1 MGAARVGSSPS
12 DATYSLIAE
21 LPVVIESCSLEPL
34 SRSFSPALTRYATV
48 VRLRGAGSVG
58 AGEDVT
64 PFAPAQLAFGRSEP
78 DLPLAGAWTVDS
90 FAAHLDGLELYRD
103 SPLPSGFPTTF
114 RRWAFESA
122 VLDLALGQAGESL
135 HAALG
140 RTVRAVSF
148 VNSPMLGDAP
158 SDTINRRLQRDPALR
173 FKLDPSPDWDE
184 ELIEQLAATGAVA
197 IIDLKGQYPPQAP
210 IAMAPEPGL
219 YARLARGFPDAWL
232 EDPGLTPETRAVLE
246 PYRDRIAWDVPV
258 RTPDDVAR
266 LPIPPRAINI
276 KPARHGTL
284 RHLFD
289 VYDYCA
295 ERAIPTYGGGMAE
308 IGPGRGQNQYLASI
322 FHPDAPND
330 IAPIAYNDHEL
341 PPDLPTSPLDPAP
354 STTGFQWDQH

>member
-1 MGAARVGSSPS
+1 M
-12 DATYSLIAE
+12 AE
-21 LPVVIESCSLEPL
+21 LPVVIESYSLEPL

-48 VRLRGAGSVG
+48 VWLRGAGHVG

-64 PFAPAQLAFGRSEP
+64 PFVPAQLAFGRSKP

-90 FAAHLDGLELYRD
+90 FAAHLDALELYRD
-103 SPLPSGFPTTF
+103 SALPPGFPTTF

-122 VLDLALGQAGESL
+122 VLDLALRQAGASL
-135 HAALG
+135 QAALG

-148 VNSPMLGDAP
+148 VNSPILGDAP
-158 SDTINRRLQRDPALR
+158 SDTIHCRLQRDPALQ

-184 ELIEQLAATGAVA
+184 ELIAQLAATGAVA

-210 IAMAPEPGL
+210 VAMAPEPDL

-232 EDPGLTPETRAVLE
+232 EDPGLTTETRAVLD
-246 PYRDRIAWDVPV
+246 PYRERIAWDVPV

-295 ERAIPTYGGGMAE
+295 GQGIPTYGGGMAE
-308 IGPGRGQNQYLASI
+308 IGPGRGQNQYLASM

-341 PPDLPTSPLDPAP
+341 SPDLPTGPLNPAP
-354 STTGFQWDQH
+354 SAIGFQWDQR